1 MSNAHRVPS
10 EWAANGRFLT
20 YRVNGAV
27 SIRLF
32 TREKLMKTMNYARRL
47 ALGVSL
53 IASAGVGA
61 ADFNGSASLTCTPS
75 AAYSCEPG
83 KACSRVKPESD
94 PPRAMTI
101 DARDKTVRAPYR
113 TELLPIANSAL
124 NNEQLQLQGTAE
136 KFAWSAVVQRR
147 TGKVTITIA
156 DRLGAYVIFGD
167 CQISAAAD

>member
-1 MSNAHRVPS
+1 
-10 EWAANGRFLT
+10 
-20 YRVNGAV
+20 
-27 SIRLF
+27 
-32 TREKLMKTMNYARRL
+32 MKTMNYARRL
-47 ALGVSL
+47 AYGISL
-53 IASAGVGA
+53 VASASVVA
-61 ADFNGSASLTCTPS
+61 ADFDGSVPLSCTPS

-83 KACSRVKPESD
+83 KACSKLKPESD

-101 DARDKTVRAPYR
+101 DAIDKTVRDPFR

-136 KFAWSAVVQRR
+136 KFAWSAIVQRR

-167 CQISAAAD
+167 CQISAAAH